1 MALYAAAPCQSNSR
15 LRVKGLRPTHLAMNR
30 MLPPRLP
37 QRMIR
42 LITFVGH
49 TLTGRITT
57 DRIEQA
63 ALVGVF
69 TRLSNQ
75 PGIRINVPI
84 LRFTNAKIVEAIVPA
99 LRAGQR
105 VSRRKASQP
114 PPSTPHRVGHSIS
127 ADLRAS
133 CPETADKRQGSRA
146 STSHPST
153 PIRKTHSRS
162 LQPMQIHAPSLR

>member
-15 LRVKGLRPTHLAMNR
+15 LRAKGLRPKHLAMNR

-37 QRMIR
+37 ERMIR

-49 TLTGRITT
+49 TLTERIAT

-75 PGIRINVPI
+75 PGIRINELI
-84 LRFTNAKIVEAIVPA
+84 LRFTNGKIVAAIVPA

-105 VSRRKASQP
+105 VSRRKAS
-114 PPSTPHRVGHSIS
+114 
-127 ADLRAS
+127 
-133 CPETADKRQGSRA
+133 
-146 STSHPST
+146 
-153 PIRKTHSRS
+153 
-162 LQPMQIHAPSLR
+162 